1 MSSQNV
7 RYAVGID
14 QSYSSTGLVILDL
27 KSNTVIQAKTI
38 KAGKPSMELGLR
50 LSTLIS
56 EIRVALPKDV
66 ASTYICMEGGAFASE
81 FNTFRLGELSGA
93 LRYALYNEGYKVEL
107 VQPTTLKKFVT
118 GKGSATKVMMAQAV
132 KERWGYEHPSDDI
145 IDAYGLA
152 RAAELFIKRLVE
164 EDPHP
169 SDTKKPSRPKT
180 VTGKRLKLNHDNNA
194 TNVITET
201 KEIF

>member
-38 KAGKPSMELGLR
+38 KAGKPGMELGLR

-56 EIRVALPKDV
+56 EIRAALPKDV
-66 ASTYICMEGGAFASE
+66 ASTCICMEGGAFASE

-152 RAAELFIKRLVE
+152 RAAELFTKRRVE
-164 EDPHP
+164 EAPHL

-180 VTGKRLKLNHDNNA
+180 VTGKRLKLNYDNNA